1 LTRRV
6 SNLKPKPWVF
16 RRLPVYVG
24 LLLAS
29 LFSFWPIMT
38 MFFEAAGIDLGPL
51 WSGKGFSFVSG
62 VPYYSGGFFPSWAN
76 FRDALLWGNFPRLVL
91 NSTTIA
97 LLSIAIALVAGIPAG
112 YALARSKLK
121 GMGALGFLLLALRTV
136 SPFAI
141 VLPLYLT
148 YIRIGLFDTYLGISL
163 AYLVIDVPV
172 VVWMLSG
179 FFREVPGAIYE
190 AAESSGASETQI
202 FWRIA
207 VPSVAVGIAA
217 TLIFAF
223 VLVWN
228 EFLMASLLTGAATKT
243 VSLGV
248 WSGVG
253 EAFGGLQSADWDAIN
268 AAGTLAFIPA
278 FALILLVRQYLARG
292 FSLATTD

>member
-1 LTRRV
+1 MTE
-6 SNLKPKPWVF
+6 KPIKPRPWVL
-16 RRLPVYVG
+16 RRLPVYIG
-24 LLLAS
+24 LVLAT

-38 MFFEAAGIDLGPL
+38 MTFEGLDIDLGPL
-51 WSGKGFSFVSG
+51 WSGKGIHFISG
-62 VPYYSGGFFPSWAN
+62 VPYYSGGIFPTLAN
-76 FRDALLWGNFPRLVL
+76 FRDALEWNEFPRLVL
-91 NSTTIA
+91 NSSTIA
-97 LLSIAIALVAGIPAG
+97 LLSIGIALAAGVPAG
-112 YALARSKLK
+112 YAIARSRLR
-121 GMGALGFLLLALRTV
+121 GMGAMGFLLLALRTV

-148 YIRIGLFDTYLGISL
+148 YVKVGLYDTYLGMSL

-179 FFREVPGAIYE
+179 FFRDVPQTVYE
-190 AAESSGASETQI
+190 AAESSGASERQI

-217 TLIFAF
+217 TVIFAF
-223 VLVWN
+223 VLIWN

-253 EAFGGLQSADWDAIN
+253 EGFGGLQSADWDAIN
-268 AAGTLAFIPA
+268 SAGTLAFVPA
-278 FALILLVRQYLARG
+278 FALILIVRRYLAKG
-292 FSLATTD
+292 FSLATAG

>member
-1 LTRRV
+1 
-6 SNLKPKPWVF
+6 
-16 RRLPVYVG
+16 
-24 LLLAS
+24 
-29 LFSFWPIMT
+29 MT
-38 MFFEAAGIDLGPL
+38 MFFEGADIDLGPL
-51 WSGKGFSFVSG
+51 WSGKGIS
-62 VPYYSGGFFPSWAN
+62 
-76 FRDALLWGNFPRLVL
+76 LRLRRPVL
-91 NSTTIA
+91 QRR
-97 LLSIAIALVAGIPAG
+97 LLSVLGELPRRPALGELPEAGVQLDHHRVPQHSDRFGRRDTRGIRASEVQAQG
-112 YALARSKLK
+112 D
-121 GMGALGFLLLALRTV
+121 GGVGFLLLALRTV

-148 YIRIGLFDTYLGISL
+148 YIRIGLFDTYLGMSL

-179 FFREVPGAIYE
+179 FFREVPGSIYE

-207 VPSVAVGIAA
+207 LPSVAVGIAA
-217 TLIFAF
+217 TVIFAF
-223 VLVWN
+223 VLIWN

-268 AAGTLAFIPA
+268 AAGTLAFVPA
-278 FALILLVRQYLARG
+278 FALILLVRRYLAKG
-292 FSLATTD
+292 FSLATAG

>member
-1 LTRRV
+1 
-6 SNLKPKPWVF
+6 
-16 RRLPVYVG
+16 
-24 LLLAS
+24 LAA
-29 LFSFWPIMT
+29 LFSFWPILT
-38 MFFEAAGIDLGPL
+38 MFFEGAAIDLGPL

-97 LLSIAIALVAGIPAG
+97 LLSIAIAMAAGIPAG
-112 YALARSKLK
+112 YALARSKLR
-121 GMGALGFLLLALRTV
+121 GMGAMGFLLLALRTV

-148 YIRIGLFDTYLGISL
+148 YIRIGLFDTYLGMSL
-163 AYLVIDVPV
+163 AYLAIDVPV

-179 FFREVPGAIYE
+179 FFREVPGSIYE
-190 AAESSGASETQI
+190 AAESSGATETQI

-207 VPSVAVGIAA
+207 LPSVAVGIAA

-223 VLVWN
+223 VLIWN

-268 AAGTLAFIPA
+268 AAGTLSFIPA
-278 FALILLVRQYLARG
+278 FALILLVRQYLAKG
-292 FSLATTD
+292 FSLATAS

>member
-1 LTRRV
+1 MTQGWAPKRR
-6 SNLKPKPWVF
+6 PWVL
-16 RRLPVYVG
+16 RRLPVYLG
-24 LLLAS
+24 LLLAT

-38 MFFEAAGIDLGPL
+38 MAFEGLDIDLGPL
-51 WSGKGFSFVSG
+51 WSGKGVDFVSG
-62 VPYYSGGFFPSWAN
+62 VPYYSGGFFPTLAN
-76 FRDALLWGNFPRLVL
+76 IRDALEWGNFPRLVL
-91 NSTTIA
+91 NSSTIA
-97 LLSIAIALVAGIPAG
+97 FLSIAIALAAGIPAG
-112 YALARSKLK
+112 YALARSRLR
-121 GMGALGFLLLALRTV
+121 GMGAMGFLLLALRTV

-148 YIRIGLFDTYLGISL
+148 YVRIGLFDSYLGMSL

-179 FFREVPGAIYE
+179 FFREIPGSVYE
-190 AAESSGASETQI
+190 AAETSGASESQI

-207 VPSVAVGIAA
+207 LPSVAVGIAA
-217 TLIFAF
+217 TVIFAF
-223 VLVWN
+223 VLIWN

-268 AAGTLAFIPA
+268 AAGSLAFVPA
-278 FALILLVRQYLARG
+278 FALILLVRRYLAKG
-292 FSLATTD
+292 FSLATTG